1 MNRFL
6 SFFKDV
12 FRELK
17 KVKWPN
23 RRELTTYTTVV
34 VIAVVLVAAI
44 IWVVDTGYTKVLQL
58 IFEQ

>member
-1 MNRFL
+1 MNRLL

-34 VIAVVLVAAI
+34 VVAVAIVSAI
-44 IWVVDTGYTKVLQL
+44 IWVADTGYSQVLQL
-58 IFEQ
+58 IF

>member
-1 MNRFL
+1 MKKLL
-6 SFFKDV
+6 SFFKEV

-34 VIAVVLVAAI
+34 VVTVIIVAAI
-44 IWVVDTGYTKVLQL
+44 IWVADTGYTQVLQL
-58 IFEQ
+58 IF

>member
-1 MNRFL
+1 MNRLL

-23 RRELTTYTTVV
+23 KRELTTYTTVV
-34 VIAVVLVAAI
+34 VIAVVIVAAI
-44 IWVVDTGYTKVLQL
+44 IWVVDVGYTQILQL
-58 IFEQ
+58 IF

>member
-1 MNRFL
+1 MKRLL

-12 FRELK
+12 YRELR

-34 VIAVVLVAAI
+34 VVAVIIVSTI
-44 IWVVDTGYTKVLQL
+44 IWVADTGYNQILRL
-58 IFEQ
+58 IF